1 MFFIYS
7 LLFTLGIIVT
17 APYYLWRLRGSIS
30 SSADWKERLG
40 ILPPQ
45 FQQTEQ
51 SAIWV
56 HAVSVGET
64 LAIVGLVREIQQRYP
79 GRKVFLSHV
88 TTAGREASAAR
99 LPDVAGRFLLPLDW
113 PLAVR
118 GAMQHIRPAIL
129 IITETE
135 LWPNLLR
142 AARQAGA
149 RVLVV
154 NGRISDRSF
163 RRYRWI
169 RPFMRRVLENV
180 DGICAQSADGCEAFS
195 RPGNARSEKV
205 VASGNLKF
213 DASPPRLGEFTR
225 SLEKRSARGAAKPRG
240 HRGEYDGGEEELLLS
255 AWARSVTAT
264 RNALL
269 ILAPRHPARFEEVAS
284 LLALRRLET
293 VRRTALGQEAGQLV
307 TQTSSADVL
316 LLDTIGELASVFELA
331 DLVFMGGSL
340 VPTGGHNVLEP
351 AYWGKAILF
360 GPHMHNFR
368 DITQLLLERQAA
380 VQILAKTQLA
390 GAMLELL
397 ADEARRK
404 ELGAAARRLLEEHR
418 GATERVM
425 EVLEGWLA
433 APAFAA
439 NTRERGTE

>member
-7 LLFTLGIIVT
+7 LLFTLGIIVA
-17 APYYLWRLRGSIS
+17 APYYLWRLRGRITST
-30 SSADWKERLG
+30 ADWSERIG
-40 ILPPQ
+40 ILPRP
-45 FQQTEQ
+45 FQQTDQ
-51 SAIWV
+51 SAVWV

-64 LAIVGLVREIQQRYP
+64 LAIVGLVREIQRRFP

-113 PLAVR
+113 PLAVG
-118 GAMQHIRPAIL
+118 GAMRRIRPAVL
-129 IITETE
+129 VITETE

-142 AARQAGA
+142 AARQEGA
-149 RVLVV
+149 RVLIV
-154 NGRISDRSF
+154 NGRISDRSY

-169 RPFMRRVLENV
+169 RPFMRRVLEKV
-180 DGICAQSADGCEAFS
+180 DGICAQSKTDAKRFCGLGM
-195 RPGNARSEKV
+195 PPEKV
-205 VASGNLKF
+205 VVSGNLKF
-213 DASPPRLGEFTR
+213 EASPPRLGEFTR
-225 SLEKRSARGAAKPRG
+225 LLGSALREGRRSPVVIAASTMA
-240 HRGEYDGGEEELLLS
+240 GEEELLLT
-255 AWARSVTAT
+255 AWAQVRSQYA
-264 RNALL
+264 NALL

-284 LLALRRLET
+284 LLTLRDLKT
-293 VRRTALGQEAGQLV
+293 VRRTALGQDAGQS
-307 TQTSSADVL
+307 TNPTFSADVL

-368 DITQLLLERQAA
+368 DITQLLLERQAV
-380 VQILAKTQLA
+380 VQISDKTQLA

-397 ADEARRK
+397 ADEARRN
-404 ELGAAARRLLEEHR
+404 ELGGAARRLLEDHR

-425 EVLEGWLA
+425 EILEGWLA

>member
-1 MFFIYS
+1 MFFFYS
-7 LLFTLGIIVT
+7 LLLTLGIVVT
-17 APYYLWRLRGSIS
+17 APYYLWRLRGRITSA
-30 SSADWKERLG
+30 ADWAERLG
-40 ILPPQ
+40 FLPRH
-45 FQQTEQ
+45 FQQAETG
-51 SAIWV
+51 AIWV

-64 LAIVGLVREIQQRYP
+64 LAIVGLVREIQRRYP
-79 GRKVFLSHV
+79 SRKVFLSHV

-113 PLAVR
+113 PFAVR
-118 GAMQHIRPAIL
+118 GAMERIRPAVLIL
-129 IITETE
+129 AETE

-180 DGICAQSADGCEAFS
+180 DRICAQSGTDAERFRGLGAQ
-195 RPGNARSEKV
+195 PEKV
-205 VASGNLKF
+205 AASGNLKF
-213 DASPPRLGEFTR
+213 DASPPQLGEFTR
-225 SLEKRSARGAAKPRG
+225 SLENALREGQRSPVVIAASTMP
-240 HRGEYDGGEEELLLS
+240 GEEVLVLS
-255 AWARSVTAT
+255 AWARI
-264 RNALL
+264 RDCYPRALL

-284 LLALRRLET
+284 LLTLRRLET
-293 VRRTALGQEAGQLV
+293 IRRTALGQETGQLI
-307 TQTSSADVL
+307 TQTSSAHVL

-351 AYWGKAILF
+351 AYWGKPILF

-368 DITQLLLERQAA
+368 DIAQLLLERQAA
-380 VQILAKTQLA
+380 VQVSDEAELS

-397 ADEARRK
+397 GDAGRRH
-404 ELGAAARRLLEEHR
+404 ELGAAAQRILEDHR
-418 GATERVM
+418 GATARVLS
-425 EVLEGWLA
+425 VLEEWLA
-433 APAFAA
+433 APAPAA
-439 NTRERGTE
+439 NPRARGVE

>member
-64 LAIVGLVREIQQRYP
+64 LAIVGLVREIHRRYP

-113 PLAVR
+113 PLAVG
-118 GAMQHIRPAIL
+118 GAMRRIRPAVL
-129 IITETE
+129 VITETE

-142 AARQAGA
+142 AARQEGA
-149 RVLVV
+149 RVLIV
-154 NGRISDRSF
+154 NGRISDRSY

-169 RPFMRRVLENV
+169 RPFMRRVLEKV
-180 DGICAQSADGCEAFS
+180 DGICAQSKTDAKRFCGLGM
-195 RPGNARSEKV
+195 PPEKV
-205 VASGNLKF
+205 VVSGNLKF
-213 DASPPRLGEFTR
+213 EASPPRLGEFTR
-225 SLEKRSARGAAKPRG
+225 LLGSALREGRRSPVVIAASTMA
-240 HRGEYDGGEEELLLS
+240 GEEELLLT
-255 AWARSVTAT
+255 AWAQVRSQYA
-264 RNALL
+264 NALL

-284 LLALRRLET
+284 LLTLRDLKT
-293 VRRTALGQEAGQLV
+293 VRRTALGQDAGQS
-307 TQTSSADVL
+307 TNPTFSADVL

-368 DITQLLLERQAA
+368 DITQLLLERQAV
-380 VQILAKTQLA
+380 VQISDKTQLA

-397 ADEARRK
+397 ADEARRN
-404 ELGAAARRLLEEHR
+404 ELGGAARRLLEDHR

-425 EVLEGWLA
+425 EILEGWLA

>member
-7 LLFTLGIIVT
+7 LLFTLGIIVA
-17 APYYLWRLRGSIS
+17 APYYLWRLRGRITST
-30 SSADWKERLG
+30 ADWAERLG
-40 ILPPQ
+40 ILPQQ

-79 GRKVFLSHV
+79 RRKIFLSHV
-88 TTAGREASAAR
+88 TTAGREVSAAR

-118 GAMQHIRPAIL
+118 GAIRRIRPAVL
-129 IITETE
+129 VITETE
-135 LWPNLLR
+135 LWPHLLR
-142 AARQAGA
+142 AARRAGT
-149 RVLVV
+149 RVLIV

-169 RPFMRRVLENV
+169 RPFMRRVLEEL
-180 DGICAQSADGCEAFS
+180 DGICAQSRTDAERFCGLGM
-195 RPGNARSEKV
+195 PSEKV
-205 VASGNLKF
+205 VVSGNLKF

-225 SLEKRSARGAAKPRG
+225 SLGSALREGRRSPVVIAASTMA
-240 HRGEYDGGEEELLLS
+240 GEEESLLT
-255 AWARSVTAT
+255 AWAQVRSHYPK
-264 RNALL
+264 ALL

-284 LLALRRLET
+284 LLTLRGLKT
-293 VRRTALGQEAGQLV
+293 VRRTALGQDAGQS
-307 TQTSSADVL
+307 TNQTSSADVL
-316 LLDTIGELASVFELA
+316 LLDTIGELASLFELA

-380 VQILAKTQLA
+380 LQISDKSELART
-390 GAMLELL
+390 MLELL
-397 ADEARRK
+397 ADEARRQ
-404 ELGAAARRLLEEHR
+404 ELGAAARRLLEEQR

-439 NTRERGTE
+439 NTRERGAE